1 MRALLLLGCL
11 LALPARGGTAPE
23 ILELLPVA
31 QARALLEQDPAVR
44 AASAALEAARREGRM
59 LELSPYDWNARAT
72 TNRRTARDSP
82 YPEWNLGVERTLRLP
97 AKGGADR
104 AAASATVEAARARY
118 GEAMHEAAR
127 RLSTLYLD
135 WLAAERAAALAE
147 ANRKAAHDNLSAAD
161 KRVRAGDASR
171 LERGIAQADAA
182 EQDRLANDAR
192 TLAGAAWGR
201 LQARYP
207 GLSRNPPALP
217 TPLPPAADAAY
228 WRERIVAQ
236 NDTLKAA
243 EAQLHRS
250 LAQRERLRAE
260 RVPDPTVGVFTASEW
275 GGAERLLGL
284 YVSIPL
290 PGERRSLGAERGEYI
305 AEAAREEARNVKRS
319 LEADVAGA
327 VAGAAGAYESWKI
340 AESAVQAAEENA
352 RLVQRAYALGEADL
366 QALLLARRQATGAA
380 QSALAS
386 RVSAIRAYSLLLID
400 AHLIWGL
407 EHD

>member
-147 ANRKAAHDNLSAAD
+147 ANQKAAHDNLSAAD

-192 TLAGAAWGR
+192 TLAGAAWVR

-217 TPLPPAADAAY
+217 APLPPTADAAY

-243 EAQLHRS
+243 EAQVLRS

-260 RVPDPTVGVFTASEW
+260 RIPDPTVGAFTASEW

-290 PGERRSLGAERGEYI
+290 PGERRSLGAERGEYL
-305 AEAAREEARNVKRS
+305 AEAAREEARSVKRS

-352 RLVQRAYALGEADL
+352 RLMQRAYALGEADL

-400 AHLIWGL
+400 AHLIWDL
-407 EHD
+407 AHD